1 MLNALLR
8 TASLVAL
15 LCGTGCTFGSSPN
28 VGQSSGT
35 NSSRKKVDAGSED
48 AEARR
53 VNTASG
59 DVRSRDAEADAET
72 TSRSTAAGAGGKGG
86 AAGTATT
93 TKNTAGKGG
102 TGGKQAEEPNEEEP
116 QKEPEE
122 QEPTPEEPENQA
134 PTTPASTDAG
144 TSVSRDAGPLPPLD
158 AAVDAGPRP
167 MVDNPFGVLGD
178 LANRTAGG
186 KTAATINQFLE
197 TLAMGE
203 APATSIRDFLQAID
217 DEVDCVMNPFAT
229 ECLAACQAVSTTC
242 AVCVFDTECRSTMLS
257 ICGYAALAGC
267 VPRR

>member
-8 TASLVAL
+8 TASLIAL
-15 LCGTGCTFGSSPN
+15 LGGTGCTFGSSPN
-28 VGQSSGT
+28 VGQSSGN

-53 VNTASG
+53 VSTASG
-59 DVRSRDAEADAET
+59 DVRSRDAEADAEID
-72 TSRSTAAGAGGKGG
+72 SRSTSAGAGGAAGQSG
-86 AAGTATT
+86 AAGKSST

-102 TGGKQAEEPNEEEP
+102 TGGKQAEEPK
-116 QKEPEE
+116 QPE
-122 QEPTPEEPENQA
+122 PEEPEPAPEQPENQ
-134 PTTPASTDAG
+134 PPSTPAATDAG
-144 TSVSRDAGPLPPLD
+144 TRVSTDAGPLPPLD

-167 MVDNPFGVLGD
+167 MVDDPTGVLGD
-178 LANRTAGG
+178 LANRTAGS
-186 KTAATINQFLE
+186 KTAATIDQFFE

-203 APATSIRDFLQAID
+203 APATSIRDFLLAID

-257 ICGYAALAGC
+257 ICGYSALAGC